1 MAGKSAASFIV
12 LAARSIKPT
21 KSSISGISFLLP
33 ESSPLRTANKFAKS
47 PLRCRSINSWSKPIA
62 HILHRSRFA
71 ENGANPHT
79 RGWSRKKSRV
89 RAAFRWKKSL
99 AQQRQLRKN
108 SSDLSAG
115 KIDMGKVGI
124 VVRYG
129 FAFGTALIL
138 ASCAAPRD
146 TEHHIVVSVHDQK
159 LALLQKENLVATYPI
174 STSKFGLSDRPGSYG
189 TPLGELEI
197 ADKIGDGAPA
207 GTVFKDRR
215 RTGEIIPV
223 DAPGRDP
230 IVTRIIWLRGREAQ
244 NANAF
249 RRDIYIHGT
258 PEERNIGRPASYGCI
273 RMRSV
278 DIINLYGQVG
288 AGAQVS
294 IVQSPLVAVIPELN
308 SASQMAETNHAVGV
322 IR

>member
-1 MAGKSAASFIV
+1 M
-12 LAARSIKPT
+12 
-21 KSSISGISFLLP
+21 
-33 ESSPLRTANKFAKS
+33 ENKFATS
-47 PLRCRSINSWSKPIA
+47 RPTFRSTVSWSKLIA
-62 HILHRSRFA
+62 LISRRSRSV
-71 ENGANPHT
+71 ENAASRPIHD
-79 RGWSRKKSRV
+79 WSRKRSPA
-89 RAAFRWKKSL
+89 RAEFLWKKSL
-99 AQQRQLRKN
+99 ARRQQLHNN
-108 SSDLSAG
+108 SSDLIVG
-115 KIDMGKVGI
+115 NIGNCKIDNAARNVLI
-124 VVRYG
+124 AA
-129 FAFGTALIL
+129 FAILL

-146 TEHHIVVSVHDQK
+146 AEHHIVVSVRDQK

-174 STSKFGLSDRPGSYG
+174 STSKFGLGDRPGSFG
-189 TPLGELEI
+189 TPLGELEV

-215 RTGEIIPV
+215 RTGEVIPV

-278 DIINLYGQVG
+278 DIINLYSQVG
-288 AGAQVS
+288 SGAEVS
-294 IVQSPLVAVIPELN
+294 IVQSPLVSVIPELN
-308 SASQMAETNHAVGV
+308 SASQMAETNHAIGV